1 MNNNEIQI
9 LGIQFLELGTIISD
23 TLMGLV
29 ALIFFR
35 KLKKHTKYKYNKFFS
50 FFFLFFGI
58 SSLIAA
64 WTHGLFLYFD
74 IYLHIIAWILSGIS
88 FYFLQLASASLVINA
103 KFKLKYLIFIKVQLL
118 LYLIFLFLFPS
129 FLIVKINF
137 AIALL
142 VSIIPVFFMDYLKN
156 NQKYNLFVIFGI
168 LLAIIPGLFH
178 KLDFKFAYI
187 FNMNDL
193 SHFVLIICTYFLYLG
208 LKYRFFEQKELSKET
223 KVVV

>member
-1 MNNNEIQI
+1 
-9 LGIQFLELGTIISD
+9 
-23 TLMGLV
+23 
-29 ALIFFR
+29 
-35 KLKKHTKYKYNKFFS
+35 
-50 FFFLFFGI
+50 
-58 SSLIAA
+58 
-64 WTHGLFLYFD
+64 D

-168 LLAIIPGLFH
+168 LFISNYTRAFP
-178 KLDFKFAYI
+178 
-187 FNMNDL
+187 
-193 SHFVLIICTYFLYLG
+193 
-208 LKYRFFEQKELSKET
+208 
-223 KVVV
+223 